1 MSTGKSGRRTILIEL
16 VKEKYAIICGWL
28 KKNEFVFGAYN
39 IYGICLIQESVTL
52 KADVSGTDVANIM
65 VGCLKK
71 YSDSV
76 SDKKILGVAIVLPDP
91 YIKKDGKI
99 IITTGRSRKYAL
111 RHVGTLA
118 VGGAL
123 LKMGKC

>member
-28 KKNEFVFGAYN
+28 KRNEFVFGAYN
-39 IYGICLIQESVTL
+39 IYGTCLIQESVTL

-76 SDKKILGVAIVLPDP
+76 SDKK
-91 YIKKDGKI
+91 YWE
-99 IITTGRSRKYAL
+99 
-111 RHVGTLA
+111 
-118 VGGAL
+118 
-123 LKMGKC
+123 